1 MMTRVFIVDDHPMV
15 IEGIRSMLLD
25 LPPIE
30 VAGHAMNAASCLG
43 FFVKNS
49 ADVVLLDINLPDQ
62 NGMEVCKE
70 LIRRRPALKIIA
82 LTNFDQLTYLQSMKD
97 AGAHG
102 YLLKNSSLDEI
113 EKAIQ
118 AVVAGGEY
126 WLGRDSVRESIKE
139 HNQPLLTRREIEVLK
154 LIAEGLTNQEIADKL
169 FVSASTVDSHRKNL
183 ISKLQVKNTAALVRT
198 AFENKII

>member
-1 MMTRVFIVDDHPMV
+1 MIRVFIVDDHPMV
-15 IEGIRSMLLD
+15 VEGIRSMLLQ
-25 LPPIE
+25 LPTIE

-43 FFVKNS
+43 YFVSNT

-62 NGMEVCKE
+62 SGIEVCKA
-70 LIRRRPALKIIA
+70 LLKKRPELKIIA
-82 LTNFDQLTYLQSMKD
+82 LTNFDQLTYLQNMKD
-97 AGAHG
+97 AGARG
-102 YLLKNSSLDEI
+102 YLLKNSSVDEI

-118 AVVAGGEY
+118 AAISGKEY
-126 WLGRDSVRESIKE
+126 WLGRDSVRESIHE

-198 AFENKII
+198 ALENKII

>member
-1 MMTRVFIVDDHPMV
+1 MTRVFIVDDHPMV
-15 IEGIRSMLLD
+15 IEGIRSMLQD
-25 LPPIE
+25 LSQIE
-30 VAGHAMNAASCLG
+30 VAGHATNAASCLG

-62 NGMEVCKE
+62 SGIEVCKE
-70 LIRRRPALKIIA
+70 LIKRRPALKIIA

-118 AVVAGGEY
+118 AVMAGGEY
-126 WLGRDSVRESIKE
+126 WLGRDSVRESIEE

-198 AFENKII
+198 ALENKII

>member
-1 MMTRVFIVDDHPMV
+1 MTSVFIVDDHPMV

-25 LPPIE
+25 LPNIE
-30 VAGHAMNAASCLG
+30 VAGHAMNASSCLG
-43 FFVKNS
+43 FFIKNS

-62 NGMEVCKE
+62 SGIEVCKE
-70 LIRRRPALKIIA
+70 LLRKTPGLKIIA
-82 LTNFDQLTYLQSMKD
+82 LTNFDQLTYLQNMKD
-97 AGAHG
+97 AGARG
-102 YLLKNSSLDEI
+102 YLLKNSSLSEI

-118 AVVAGGEY
+118 MVVSGNEY

-198 AFENKII
+198 ALENKII